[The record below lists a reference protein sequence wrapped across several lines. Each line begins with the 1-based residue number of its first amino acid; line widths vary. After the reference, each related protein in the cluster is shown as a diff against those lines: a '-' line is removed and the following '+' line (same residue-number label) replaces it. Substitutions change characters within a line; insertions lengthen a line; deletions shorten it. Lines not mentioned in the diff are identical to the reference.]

1 MRTMQQK
8 RSPSSISPSGKDARS
23 AAARRRAENPVYA
36 ALEKKHEVALE
47 IADLVILH
55 RTRTGLTQEALAER
69 MGTSVSA
76 ISRLE
81 SGFHVPSIETL
92 RKLADALGGRVQ
104 VNIVDIVAPKVRPKR
119 RGLSKAGK
127 R

>member
-1 MRTMQQK
+1 MPRK
-8 RSPSSISPSGKDARS
+8 SPTHPVSPLGQDAKQ
-23 AAARRRAENPVYA
+23 AAARRRASDPKYA
-36 ALEKKHEVALE
+36 ELEKKHEVALA

-55 RTRTGLTQEALAER
+55 RSRSGLTQDALAAR

-92 RKLADALGGRVQ
+92 RRLASALGGRVKID
-104 VNIVDIVAPKVRPKR
+104 IVDIDPITRP
-119 RGLSKAGK
+119 AGK
-127 R
+127 RYARA